1 MKLLTWMHRKLR
13 QSNGEALKEHP
24 LGQPSFDNQKVFRK
38 CNSSGT
44 LRQPPRG
51 SYSRISFSGI
61 EVARLDDLEEEAS
74 AELSD
79 LFHGFL
85 AIGTLGI
92 DTVITEPETP
102 KFVFHM
108 DSITEKEIKV
118 TRDDLKQINDELSKV
133 LSAEGKDDC
142 WTESSRRN
150 SLVSNG
156 RSSHAS
162 SITLSNGRS
171 SHASMI
177 TLSGKAIEDT
187 DSNVIGTIV
196 CPLQGY
202 LLGSGVELPEKNSNT
217 RQEEHRASLR
227 ELFQRQKAQ
236 EKSRTK
242 GDRAISESKTG
253 VNILRRI
260 LKRKDPKAS
269 SKSSSATTPVC
280 HEDVAPD
287 TKLQKIIQKFH
298 QKVHPVPEKKLDR
311 SHKTKIKTIIS
322 NHLGYNNGGQT
333 APDKE
338 ITMLTQHL
346 IHMSKMKRCK
356 SNPPPSASMVAVRCS
371 NETRECW
378 VKTDADYLVLEL

>member
-1 MKLLTWMHRKLR
+1 MKFLTWMHRKLR

-24 LGQPSFDNQKVFRK
+24 LGRPSLDNQKVFQK

-44 LRQPPRG
+44 LRQPPRV

-74 AELSD
+74 TELSD

-102 KFVFHM
+102 KFVL
-108 DSITEKEIKV
+108 
-118 TRDDLKQINDELSKV
+118 DDLKQINDELAKV
-133 LSAEGKDDC
+133 LGDEAKYEC

-171 SHASMI
+171 SHASTI
-177 TLSGKAIEDT
+177 TLSGKSMEDT
-187 DSNVIGTIV
+187 YSNVVGTIV

-202 LLGSGVELPEKNSNT
+202 LLGSGVELPEKTSNT
-217 RQEEHRASLR
+217 RQEEHRTSLQ
-227 ELFQRQKAQ
+227 ELFQRQKAE

-242 GDRAISESKTG
+242 GERAERHIHKEGEKTAL
-253 VNILRRI
+253 NILKRI

-269 SKSSSATTPVC
+269 SKSSSANNPVS

-298 QKVHPVPEKKLDR
+298 QKVHPERPVPEKKLDR
-311 SHKTKIKTIIS
+311 PHKTKIKTIIS

-333 APDKE
+333 APDKD
-338 ITMLTQHL
+338 TAMLTEHL
-346 IHMSKMKRCK
+346 IHMSKIQRSK
-356 SNPPPSASMVAVRCS
+356 SNPPPSQSMVPVRCS

-378 VKTDADYLVLEL
+378 VKTDADSK